1 MHPIKKIAIVV
12 ILYMLSGCATISK
25 NYNTPFINTDETITL
40 EYGMK
45 KSTVLNNLGYPLYV
59 DRGDRSL
66 KEIVWVYEVRTIEV
80 KSDILMGGKISVAK
94 ISVDTKHAGPI
105 HRLELVFVDN
115 RLSSWGPSDEEEEE
129 DEQEEIADN
138 SDSEEVVKKEKK
150 IKLFLM
156 PKISF
161 LMQGYEYETE
171 DEGYVYYDQEGY
183 YWETNYSTES
193 GSFTSPSG
201 GVYLGIESKGG
212 IRFGAEGRLGFKNSA
227 IMGVLELPLPV
238 GVSLLIGGG
247 IDYAS
252 DDSDKAY
259 GERANFFKVGIAKS
273 INERISGT
281 VEIYPF
287 FTDDSYRTESGFGI
301 LFSGRLHL

>member
-1 MHPIKKIAIVV
+1 
-12 ILYMLSGCATISK
+12 G
-25 NYNTPFINTDETITL
+25 
-40 EYGMK
+40 
-45 KSTVLNNLGYPLYV
+45 TVLNNLGYPLYV
-59 DRGDRSL
+59 DRGERSS

-80 KSDILMGGKISVAK
+80 KSDILMGGKISVSK
-94 ISVDTKHAGPI
+94 ISNDTKHAGPI

-115 RLSSWGPSDEEEEE
+115 RLSSWGPADEEEKEE
-129 DEQEEIADN
+129 DIVDS

-150 IKLFLM
+150 IKLFLI

-161 LMQGYEYETE
+161 LMQSYEYETE
-171 DEGYVYYDQEGY
+171 DEEYIYDSNWNGY
-183 YWETNYSTES
+183 YETTYTTES

-201 GVYLGIESKGG
+201 GVYLGLESKGG

-252 DDSDKAY
+252 DDSDRAY
-259 GERANFFKVGIAKS
+259 GERANFFKAGIAKS

-287 FTDDSYRTESGFGI
+287 FTDDDHRTESGFGI
-301 LFSGRLHL
+301 LFSGRIHL